1 MRCSACS
8 TEVPVNSRFCL
19 ACGANVNGA
28 NTDNDA
34 TIAMTDAVTPISMP
48 SGLPQSGTGISGSR
62 YRGTSSS
69 GAETQRFPPGT
80 LIASRYRV
88 VARLGKG
95 GMGEVFRADDLILGQ
110 PVALKF
116 LPDAAVNNPGLLARF
131 YDEVRIARQVTHPN
145 VCRVHDIGE
154 LQGAPYLSMQFV
166 DGEDLGVLLRRI
178 GRLPADKA
186 TEFSR
191 KMCAGL
197 AAAHA
202 HGVLHR
208 DLKPGNIM
216 VDSQGQVVIT
226 DFGLAGIAAELQGA
240 EVRNG
245 TPAYMAPEQLSGEE
259 VSTRSDIYAL
269 GLVMY
274 EMFTGRAPF
283 EANTAAEML
292 RVRQTSRATN
302 PSTIVQDIDPAV
314 ERAILRC
321 LDPDPKLRPQT
332 ALAVAAAL
340 PGGDP
345 LAAALAAGETP
356 SPEVVAAAGTDE
368 GLKPIIAISVLAG
381 IIALFATLMV
391 VTPRLRQV
399 NQIPLDNHP
408 EALASKARDELR
420 SFGYTRQAR
429 RFQVRL
435 RRHWVRRLSRQQDP
449 RHAGLGSRI
458 GEAAVDPCAVVP
470 AESPGARI
478 GVDSQRRAHNV
489 FGSTARSERRNLY
502 GVG

>member
-1 MRCSACS
+1 MMRCSSCS

-34 TIAMTDAVTPISMP
+34 TIAMTDGPVTPIS
-48 SGLPQSGTGISGSR
+48 LPQSGISGSR
-62 YRGTSSS
+62 FRGT
-69 GAETQRFPPGT
+69 GASVSETQRFPPGT

-116 LPDAAVNNPGLLARF
+116 LPDAAANNPGLLARF

-154 LQGAPYLSMQFV
+154 LQGAPYLSMQYV

-191 KMCAGL
+191 KLCAGL

-202 HGVLHR
+202 QGVLHR

-283 EANTAAEML
+283 EAPTAAEML

-321 LDPDPKLRPQT
+321 LDPDPKQRPQT

-381 IIALFATLMV
+381 IIALFTVLMI

-399 NQIPLDNHP
+399 NKIPLENHP
-408 EALASKARDELR
+408 EALASKARDQLR
-420 SFGYTRQAR
+420 SFGYTDKPGDFKYGFTDTGYSSYLDKKIQGMQAWDRELAKPPSTLALWYRQSPRAIESESIHECRPGYAR
-429 RFQVRL
+429 
-435 RRHWVRRLSRQQDP
+435 
-449 RHAGLGSRI
+449 
-458 GEAAVDPCAVVP
+458 
-470 AESPGARI
+470 
-478 GVDSQRRAHNV
+478 
-489 FGSTARSERRNLY
+489 
-502 GVG
+502 